1 MIDDAALRRVERA
14 EARLERARRRLR
26 AAQAAAFLGT
36 GALGAL
42 DAAILAH
49 RWAEAESAAAAPRSS
64 SGPAAPAG
72 PAWPRHGRPTRRRR
86 ACASPA
92 GWSRPAG

>member
-1 MIDDAALRRVERA
+1 MIDDAALRRAEQA

-26 AAQAAAFLGT
+26 DAQAAAFLGT

-49 RWAEAESAAAAPRSS
+49 RWAEAKSAAAPRSS

-72 PAWPRHGRPTRRRR
+72 PAWPRHGRPTSRRR